1 MAEQG
6 TDYINTIDYQKL
18 ATKLRNLVSI
28 MSDLALKNKAS
39 RDLRYVEIDIEAE
52 RGSGKLAPDELYI
65 PQHIIDT
72 NIRREQSSYIQY
84 ITQSPRAII
93 LQDLDD
99 PSNDTS
105 IIEKD
110 ASNKIRFEGWQL
122 SMFANI
128 DGFQQNGY
136 SIMEIV
142 MDPTQPGNLAHE
154 FVAYGDFG
162 MAMDTKNIQDQE
174 IVGRNYYFSKT
185 RLLEMCDPETW
196 GFNRE
201 QVLRVVD
208 TDPPLAD
215 ADVGVSKDR
224 SLYKIEKVMFRI
236 NGIVHV
242 AWCSQEKGDD
252 WIREPRPLFI
262 GRKEIVTDALGNPI
276 PNPNNPQIPLSKN
289 VYETKYPYY
298 VFPYLIS
305 ENNTLSQLKGRV
317 FLDQDCQQAAAS
329 LVSSFCTAHRRAAG
343 LYFSKDTDDPNDDL
357 MLQKNIFFAS
367 GALINKKVSQ
377 FQLSPPT
384 SDLLSAVNSL
394 ITENQQET
402 SQVNFAAQNRKD
414 SRKTA
419 AEISASVQA
428 ASALSTVQVVLFS
441 NGLKQMYETM
451 FSIIQSRVTCGLIKV
466 SPALQVMYSRKYV
479 VRPSGDVDVIER
491 QQLVQTMIQAL
502 PIMQQTPAGP
512 EFTIDLIAKM
522 FPEKADK
529 YITILRQ
536 AIEQTQ
542 QSIQSQQ
549 AQQQQQ
555 MIGKV
560 IQMAKGV
567 VELSKHKEYFS
578 EIGQLHAYPV
588 VEQAAQTIEQ
598 TQQSI
603 QQEQQN
609 ANLTAI

>member
-1 MAEQG
+1 MEQG
-6 TDYINTIDYQKL
+6 TDYINTVDYQKL

-72 NIRREQSSYIQY
+72 NIRREQSSYVQY
-84 ITQSPRAII
+84 ITQSPRAVI

-99 PSNDTS
+99 PSADTS

-110 ASNKIRFEGWQL
+110 ATNKIRFDGWQL

-136 SIMEIV
+136 SIMEVV

-224 SLYKIEKVMFRI
+224 SLYKIEKVMFRV

-252 WIREPRPLFI
+252 WLREPRPLFI
-262 GRKEIVTDALGNPI
+262 GRKEVVTDVTGVPVPDPA
-276 PNPNNPQIPLSKN
+276 NPQMPLSKN

-377 FQLSPPT
+377 FQLEPPS
-384 SDLLSAVNSL
+384 SDLLSAVNTL

-419 AEISASVQA
+419 TEISAATQA

-441 NGLKQMYETM
+441 NSLKQMYETM
-451 FSIIQSRVTCGLIKV
+451 FAIIKSRVICGLIKV
-466 SPALQVMYSRKYV
+466 TPVLQVMYNKTYV

-491 QQLVQTMIQAL
+491 QQLVQAMTQAL

-512 EFTIDLIAKM
+512 EFMMDLIAKM

-529 YITILRQ
+529 YNNILRQ
-536 AIEQTQ
+536 AMQ
-542 QSIQSQQ
+542 QAQSQQ

-555 MIGKV
+555 MMGKV
-560 IQMAKGV
+560 MQMAQGV
-567 VELSKHKEYFS
+567 VGLSKHKEYFS
-578 EIGQLHAYPV
+578 EVGQLHAYPV
-588 VEQAAQTIEQ
+588 IEQAAQMIEQ

-603 QQEQQN
+603 EQN
-609 ANLTAI
+609 ANTQPNQGA

>member
-28 MSDLALKNKAS
+28 MNDLALKNKAS

-84 ITQSPRAII
+84 ITQSPRAVI
-93 LQDLDD
+93 LQDLSD
-99 PSNDTS
+99 PSTETS
-105 IIEKD
+105 VIEKD
-110 ASNKIRFEGWQL
+110 VTNKLRFEGWQL
-122 SMFANI
+122 PMFANI

-136 SIMEIV
+136 SVMEV
-142 MDPTQPGNLAHE
+142 VLDQAQPGNLAHE

-185 RLLEMCDPETW
+185 RLLAMCDEGTW
-196 GFNRE
+196 GFSRE
-201 QVLRVVD
+201 QIEKVVGNE
-208 TDPPLAD
+208 PPLTD
-215 ADVGVSKDR
+215 DDVGVAKDR
-224 SLYKIEKVMFRI
+224 SLYRIQKVMFRV
-236 NGIVHV
+236 NGVVNV

-252 WIREPRPLFI
+252 WIRGPRPLFI
-262 GRKEIVTDALGNPI
+262 GRKEVVTDVLGNPVPDPMNPGI
-276 PNPNNPQIPLSKN
+276 PMSKD
-289 VYETKYPYY
+289 VYETRYPYF

-357 MLQKNIFFAS
+357 MMQKNIFFAS
-367 GALINKKVSQ
+367 GALINKKVTQ
-377 FQLSPPT
+377 FQLAPPS

-419 AEISASVQA
+419 TEISAATQA
-428 ASALSTVQVVLFS
+428 ANALSTVQVVLFS
-441 NGLKQMYETM
+441 NSLKQMYETM
-451 FSIIQSRVTCGLIKV
+451 FAVIQSRVTCGLIKV
-466 SPALQVMYSRKYV
+466 SPPMLSMYQKKYI
-479 VRPSGDVDVIER
+479 VRPAGDVDVIER
-491 QQLVQTMIQAL
+491 QQLVTAMTQAL
-502 PIMQQTPAGP
+502 PIIQQTPAGP
-512 EFTIDLIAKM
+512 EFMIDLIAKM

-536 AIEQTQ
+536 AMQ
-542 QSIQSQQ
+542 QQQSQQ
-549 AQQQQQ
+549 AQMQQQ
-555 MIGKV
+555 MIGKAM
-560 IQMAKGV
+560 QMAQGV
-567 VELSKHKEYFS
+567 VELSKHKDYFS
-578 EIGQLHAYPV
+578 EVGQLHAYPV
-588 VEQAAQTIEQ
+588 IEQAAQMIEQ
-598 TQQSI
+598 TKQSM
-603 QQEQQN
+603 EQN
-609 ANLTAI
+609 ANAQPNQGA